1 MNQHIKR
8 VTQACALLALMPA
21 LAGAAPG
28 IQEVLTSAQYFECQI
43 AARQAT
49 IQGLQERATQIS
61 KPGITDAEKRASGEM
76 ARQRVTLAMYRCGKQ
91 TASTLGAYAHRNA
104 EELQTWLNA
113 NPQMKARL
121 DALSQQVTS
130 LSSQMPAVSPS
141 AKR

>member
-1 MNQHIKR
+1 MNQHINR

-43 AARQAT
+43 SARQAT

-76 ARQRVTLAMYRCGKQ
+76 ARQRVTLAMYGCGKQ
-91 TASTLGAYAHRNA
+91 NASTLGAYAHRNA